1 MSITHNERDS
11 NRGRR
16 SFTLLFLRQVERG
29 AARGVD
35 RVDARREEQERL
47 HFLQQLAGQFRGRG
61 SMEEIKKEWSCCRAQ
76 QDQPKGRDRRCDD
89 EHDNI
94 PRQDSERRGD
104 RPCDDEHDLSHG
116 RTAQAKR

>member
-1 MSITHNERDS
+1 
-11 NRGRR
+11 
-16 SFTLLFLRQVERG
+16 
-29 AARGVD
+29 
-35 RVDARREEQERL
+35 
-47 HFLQQLAGQFRGRG
+47 
-61 SMEEIKKEWSCCRAQ
+61 MEEIKKEWSCCRAQ